1 MVLGFWFLFF
11 SLLPLPSLGSTVFPE
26 HFLCAVHSVLF
37 NPMLLFHSTPS
48 FPKGPPA
55 VQHFPLLSACRE
67 HPYSYGPSSYCPAYR
82 YSYLVAA
89 SVLVLALAP
98 QRRLSCCIFPQLP
111 FRIPPPLVILIC
123 IPLPLLLLT
132 LLALQAQLPVQLI
145 LLLPLKLLLLLQL
158 SLLMLCPISTPAA
171 ALVQF
176 LLFLCLFLTSCA
188 AGSAKL
194 LPPRS
199 C

>member
-1 MVLGFWFLFF
+1 M
-11 SLLPLPSLGSTVFPE
+11 GSTVSPE
-26 HFLCAVHSVLF
+26 HFLCAVHKVLF
-37 NPMLLFHSTPS
+37 TPMLLFHSIPS
-48 FPKGPPA
+48 FPKGPLA
-55 VQHFPLLSACRE
+55 VQHLPLLSACRQ
-67 HPYSYGPSSYCPAYR
+67 HLYSYGSYSYCPACR
-82 YSYLVAA
+82 YSYFVAA
-89 SVLVLALAP
+89 SVLILALAP

-111 FRIPPPLVILIC
+111 CQIPPPSVILIW
-123 IPLPLLLLT
+123 IPLPLLLPT

-158 SLLMLCPISTPAA
+158 SLLILCPTPTPAA
-171 ALVQF
+171 ALIQF
-176 LLFLCLFLTSCA
+176 LVFLCLSRTSCA